1 MIIFGTKG
9 RSIKM
14 DSGEFN
20 CPNCNK
26 KMTYD
31 KKCVQDWFTLYW
43 IPIFPVGSK
52 GNEHIECETCSNTYH
67 LDVIDYQPTGL
78 SDEEMSSE
86 YEKALQN
93 VLCLMMLADN
103 KVEDEEVKTVSDIFN
118 KLTNNKKLSKA
129 KIDKTIIKLKKDDLT
144 VDEYLK
150 DIRPYLNAEH
160 RELIIKAIYLVAGSD
175 GHLDDRE
182 SELLMYTAQV
192 LEMTPAHIK
201 GVLSELDKGT
211 VN

>member
-1 MIIFGTKG
+1 
-9 RSIKM
+9 M
-14 DSGEFN
+14 DSGEFH
-20 CPNCNK
+20 CPNCNAPKTYHK
-26 KMTYD
+26 KY
-31 KKCVQDWFTLYW
+31 VQDWFTLYF
-43 IPIFPVGSK
+43 IPTFPVGSK
-52 GNEHIECETCSNTYH
+52 KNEHIECEECSSIYH
-67 LDVIDYQPTGL
+67 LDVIDHKPGL
-78 SDEEMSSE
+78 NDEEMASE

-93 VLCLMMLADN
+93 VLCLMIIADN

-118 KLTNNKKLSKA
+118 KLTNDKKLSKA
-129 KIDKTIIKLKKDDLT
+129 KIDKIIIKLKKDDLT

-160 RELIIKAIYLVAGSD
+160 RELIIKAMYYVAGSD

-182 SELLMYTAQV
+182 SELLMYTAKV

-201 GVLSELDKGT
+201 GVLSELDKGA

>member
-14 DSGEFN
+14 DSGEFH
-20 CPNCNK
+20 CPNCNTPRTYNK
-26 KMTYD
+26 KY
-31 KKCVQDWFTLYW
+31 VQDWFTLYF
-43 IPIFPVGSK
+43 IPTFPVGSK
-52 GNEHIECETCSNTYH
+52 KNEHIECEECSSIYH
-67 LDVIDYQPTGL
+67 LDVIDHKPGL
-78 SDEEMSSE
+78 NDEEMASE
-86 YEKALQN
+86 YEKALRN
-93 VLCLMMLADN
+93 VLCLMIIADN

-150 DIRPYLNAEH
+150 DIRPYLNPEH
-160 RELIIKAIYLVAGSD
+160 RELIIKAMYYVAGSD

-182 SELLMYTAQV
+182 SELLMYTAKV

-201 GVLSELDKGT
+201 GVLSELDKGSS
-211 VN
+211 N

>member
-9 RSIKM
+9 RSFKM
-14 DSGEFN
+14 DSGEFH
-20 CPNCNK
+20 CPNCNTPRTYHK
-26 KMTYD
+26 KY
-31 KKCVQDWFTLYW
+31 VQDWFTLYF
-43 IPIFPVGSK
+43 IPTFPVGGK
-52 GNEHIECETCSNTYH
+52 KNEHIECDDCSSIYH
-67 LDVIDYQPTGL
+67 LDVIDHKPGL
-78 SDEEMSSE
+78 NDEEMASE

-93 VLCLMMLADN
+93 VLCLMIIADN
-103 KVEDEEVKTVSDIFN
+103 KVDDEEVKTVSDIFN
-118 KLTNNKKLSKA
+118 KLTNDKKLSKA

-150 DIRPYLNAEH
+150 DIRPYLNTEH
-160 RELIIKAIYLVAGSD
+160 RELIIKAMYYVAGSD
-175 GHLDDRE
+175 GHLDDKE
-182 SELLMYTAQV
+182 SELLMYTAKV

>member
-14 DSGEFN
+14 DSGEFH
-20 CPNCNK
+20 CPNCNTPRTYNK
-26 KMTYD
+26 KY
-31 KKCVQDWFTLYW
+31 VQDWFTLYF
-43 IPIFPVGSK
+43 IPTFPVGSK
-52 GNEHIECETCSNTYH
+52 KNEHIECEECSSIYH
-67 LDVIDYQPTGL
+67 LDVIDHKPGL
-78 SDEEMSSE
+78 NNEEMASE

-93 VLCLMMLADN
+93 VLCLMIIADN
-103 KVEDEEVKTVSDIFN
+103 KVEDEEIKTVSDIFN
-118 KLTNNKKLSKA
+118 KLTNDKKLSKI
-129 KIDKTIIKLKKDDLT
+129 KITKTITILKKDDLT

-150 DIRPYLNAEH
+150 DIKPYLNAEH
-160 RELIIKAIYLVAGSD
+160 RELIIKAMYLVAGSD

-201 GVLSELDKGT
+201 GVLSELDKGA

>member
-14 DSGEFN
+14 DSGEFH
-20 CPNCNK
+20 CPNCNTPRTYNK
-26 KMTYD
+26 KY
-31 KKCVQDWFTLYW
+31 VQDWFTLYF
-43 IPIFPVGSK
+43 IPTFPVGSK
-52 GNEHIECETCSNTYH
+52 KNEHIECEECSSIYH
-67 LDVIDYQPTGL
+67 LDVIDHKPGL
-78 SDEEMSSE
+78 NNEEMASE

-93 VLCLMMLADN
+93 VLCLMIIADN
-103 KVEDEEVKTVSDIFN
+103 KVEDEEIKTVSDIFN
-118 KLTNNKKLSKA
+118 KLTNDKKLSKI
-129 KIDKTIIKLKKDDLT
+129 KITKTITKLKKDDLT

-160 RELIIKAIYLVAGSD
+160 RELIIKAMYLVAGSD

-201 GVLSELDKGT
+201 GVLSELDKGA

>member
-14 DSGEFN
+14 DSGEFH
-20 CPNCNK
+20 CPNCNTPRTYNK
-26 KMTYD
+26 KY
-31 KKCVQDWFTLYW
+31 VQDWFTLYF
-43 IPIFPVGSK
+43 IPTFPVGSK
-52 GNEHIECETCSNTYH
+52 KNEHIECEECSSIYH
-67 LDVIDYQPTGL
+67 LDVIDHKPGL
-78 SDEEMSSE
+78 NNEEMASE

-93 VLCLMMLADN
+93 VLCLMIIADN
-103 KVEDEEVKTVSDIFN
+103 KVEDEEIKTVSDIFN
-118 KLTNNKKLSKA
+118 KLTNDKKLSKI
-129 KIDKTIIKLKKDDLT
+129 KITKTITKLKKDDLT

-160 RELIIKAIYLVAGSD
+160 RELIIKAMYLVAGSD

-201 GVLSELDKGT
+201 GVLSELDKGG

>member
-14 DSGEFN
+14 DSGEFH
-20 CPNCNK
+20 CPNCNTPRTYQK
-26 KMTYD
+26 KY
-31 KKCVQDWFTLYW
+31 VQDWFTLYF
-43 IPIFPVGSK
+43 IPTFPVGSK
-52 GNEHIECETCSNTYH
+52 KNEHIECEECSSIYH
-67 LDVIDYQPTGL
+67 LDVIDHKPGL
-78 SDEEMSSE
+78 NDEEMASE

-93 VLCLMMLADN
+93 VLCLMVIADN

-150 DIRPYLNAEH
+150 DIRPYLNPEH
-160 RELIIKAIYLVAGSD
+160 RELIIKAMYLVAGSD
-175 GHLDDRE
+175 GHLDDKE
-182 SELLMYTAQV
+182 SELLMYTAKV

-201 GVLSELDKGT
+201 GVLSELDKG
-211 VN
+211 VIN

>member
-14 DSGEFN
+14 DSGQFH
-20 CPNCNK
+20 CPNCNTPRTYQK
-26 KMTYD
+26 KY
-31 KKCVQDWFTLYW
+31 VQDWFTLYF
-43 IPIFPVGSK
+43 IPTFPVGSK
-52 GNEHIECETCSNTYH
+52 KNEHIECEECSSIYH
-67 LDVIDYQPTGL
+67 LDVIDHKPGL
-78 SDEEMSSE
+78 NDEEMASE

-93 VLCLMMLADN
+93 VLCLMIIADN

-118 KLTNNKKLSKA
+118 KLTNDKKLSKA

-160 RELIIKAIYLVAGSD
+160 RELIIKAMYYVAGSD
-175 GHLDDRE
+175 GHLDDKE
-182 SELLMYTAQV
+182 SELLMYTAKV

>member
-14 DSGEFN
+14 DSGEFH
-20 CPNCNK
+20 CPNCNTNRAYNK
-26 KMTYD
+26 KY
-31 KKCVQDWFTLYW
+31 VQDWFTLYF
-43 IPIFPVGSK
+43 IPTFPVGSK
-52 GNEHIECETCSNTYH
+52 KNEHIECEECSSIYH
-67 LDVIDYQPTGL
+67 LDVIDYKPGL
-78 SDEEMSSE
+78 NDEEMTSE

-93 VLCLMMLADN
+93 VLCLMIIADD
-103 KVEDEEVKTVSDIFN
+103 KVDDQEVKTVSDIFN
-118 KLTNNKKLSKA
+118 KLTNDKKLSKA
-129 KIDKTIIKLKKDDLT
+129 KINKTITNLKKDNLV

-160 RELIIKAIYLVAGSD
+160 RELIIKAMYYVAGSD

-182 SELLMYTAQV
+182 SELLMHTAKI

-201 GVLSELDKGT
+201 GVLSELDKGSS
-211 VN
+211 N